1 MAIWQY
7 GFFVLPKDA
16 WKEIGSVGID
26 KEWGFDDEPFWKF
39 IPTKPSV
46 FEVISKILPNGDS
59 WIDNNT
65 VYGNSESNAFEVL
78 EKDGCILS
86 VSFRIDFTTEYEPIL
101 NQIIEFLQQ
110 NDFIILSS
118 VDLEEIPL
126 NTFSIEL
133 VIKNSQNYRIHYNIV
148 EGEHPFQGIDDTGD
162 K

>member
-7 GFFVLPKDA
+7 GFFVLPKAA
-16 WKEIGSVGID
+16 WKEIGSAGID
-26 KEWGFDDEPFWKF
+26 KEWGFDDEKFWKF

-46 FEVISKILPNGDS
+46 FQDISKFLPRGDS

-78 EKDGCILS
+78 EDDGFVVS

-101 NQIIEFLQQ
+101 TQIIEFLQQ
-110 NDFIILSS
+110 KDFIILSS
-118 VDLEEIPL
+118 VDLEEVPL
-126 NTFSIEL
+126 NAFSIEL
-133 VIKNSQNYRIHYNIV
+133 VIKNSRNYRIHHNIV
-148 EGEHPFQGIDDTGD
+148 EGDYPFQGIDDNED